1 MKKILGFLSILVV
14 TIMLTACGNKGM
26 VGTYELLEMEENGEK
41 LDASAFSDLGIT
53 FSLEIQEGNK
63 AYLDM
68 AGDKTEL
75 TYDDKTFTGKD
86 EETGEE
92 ESIPYTLDG
101 DKITLSKDGSK
112 IVFKKK

>member
-1 MKKILGFLSILVV
+1 MKKILGFLSVLII
-14 TIMLTACGNKGM
+14 TIMLTACGNKSM
-26 VGTYELLEMEENGEK
+26 VGTYELYEMEENGEK
-41 LDASAFSDLGIT
+41 MDASTFTNLGIT
-53 FSLEIQEGNK
+53 FSLVIEDGNK

-75 TYDDKTFTGKD
+75 TYDDKVFTGKD

-101 DKITLSKDGSK
+101 DKITLSMDESK